1 MIAAYAGASIRA
13 TRVSTRRMRLRSG
26 GPGILI
32 FGMAAPRCSML
43 KHSTTRCVLTLRK
56 TTKTFRRNAGPSL
69 SAALRRAVTVS
80 TVCTLLAR
88 RCLPVRASLLRF
100 GRLRITF
107 RGSTPENHLRRDARH
122 GVHRLLVYCAD
133 CLCSRSIAIS
143 DDGSRDDVRMCD
155 IEGRFVCQAL
165 RQTRRRC
172 AAGFQLE

>member
-1 MIAAYAGASIRA
+1 VAVPVFSAW
-13 TRVSTRRMRLRSG
+13 L
-26 GPGILI
+26 PL
-32 FGMAAPRCSML
+32 RCSMR
-43 KHSTTRCVLTLRK
+43 KHSPTRCVLSLRK

-88 RCLPVRASLLRF
+88 RCLPVRASLLRI

-107 RGSTPENHLRRDARH
+107 SSGARPPENHLRRDARH